1 MTNSSGSSLWF
12 TVLATAAITAGLV
25 ETYHRYILSTTSSS
39 SSSSSSSTSS
49 PPTKRVD
56 QQKEHSEELI
66 REQLARNYA
75 FLSDEGMTKV
85 RNQRIVLVGAGGVG
99 SWVATMLIR
108 SGVENL
114 KIIDF
119 DQVSLS
125 SLNRHAVATLADVG
139 ISKVDCLKNHLLQI
153 CPWANIVVKN
163 QLWNINNS
171 NALIY
176 GEDGEDDFNPT
187 YVIDCI
193 DNIDTKVDLLTFCYE
208 NKLPVISSGGAAC
221 KSDPTRINISDISK
235 TEEDPL
241 ARSVR
246 IRLKKRGILTNIPVV
261 FSAEK
266 PDPRKAQLLPLS
278 TEEIEKGSVD
288 QLAAL
293 QNFRVRILPVLGTMP
308 GMFGLTI
315 ATYLITS
322 ISGYPIEP
330 IEGKNRYKIYDGM
343 LQSLAGQQSRIGKLE
358 QRIPISLNDVPY
370 ILEEIYRGKS
380 PISNYST
387 RLTLSRWDPAQEL
400 SFQNVVIMTKEEQ
413 KAHEDS
419 VLNGGKS
426 LTEFYSQD
434 ILDRVEQR
442 FKEEKYYSQ
451 FR

>member
-1 MTNSSGSSLWF
+1 MTSSRSHDIWL
-12 TVLATAAITAGLV
+12 TVLATVAVTVGVV
-25 ETYHRYILSTTSSS
+25 EAYHRYTNKNNLTNTSSS
-39 SSSSSSSTSS
+39 SSPQVKIKKSR
-49 PPTKRVD
+49 P
-56 QQKEHSEELI
+56 HSEELI

-75 FLSDEGMTKV
+75 FLSDEGMDKV
-85 RNQRIVLVGAGGVG
+85 RKQRVVVVGAGGVG

-108 SGVENL
+108 SGVENI

-125 SLNRHAVATLADVG
+125 SLNRHAVANLSDVG
-139 ISKVDCLKNHLLQI
+139 TPKVECLRNHLLEI
-153 CPWANIVVKN
+153 CPWANIEVKN
-163 QLWNINNS
+163 QLWNKD
-171 NALIY
+171 NAQSLIY
-176 GEDGEDDFNPT
+176 GESDQEDFKPT
-187 YVIDCI
+187 YIVDCI

-266 PDPRKAQLLPLS
+266 PDPNKAQLLPLS
-278 TEEIEKGSVD
+278 NDEIEKGSVD

-315 ATYLITS
+315 ATYIITS
-322 ISGYPIEP
+322 VAGYPIEP
-330 IEGKNRYKIYDGM
+330 IEGKNRYKIYDGI
-343 LQSLAGQQSRIGKLE
+343 LQSLAGQQSRIGQLD

-370 ILEEIYRGKS
+370 VLEEVYRGKS

-387 RLTLSRWDPAQEL
+387 RLTLSRWDPNQEL
-400 SFQNVVIMTKEEQ
+400 SMQNVVVMTKDEQ
-413 KAHEDS
+413 KFHEDN
-419 VLNGGKS
+419 VLNGGKLLS
-426 LTEFYSQD
+426 DVYSQD
-434 ILDRVEQR
+434 ILDRVAQR
-442 FKEEKYYSQ
+442 FAEEKYYSQ